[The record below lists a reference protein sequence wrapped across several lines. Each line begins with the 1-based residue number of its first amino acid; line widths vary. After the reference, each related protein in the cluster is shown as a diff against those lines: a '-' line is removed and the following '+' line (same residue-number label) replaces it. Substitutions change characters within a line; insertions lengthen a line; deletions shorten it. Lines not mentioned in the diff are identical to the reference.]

1 MGDKSPKAIKKK
13 DSQRKEKKRKKP
25 QQPTQLAIEKKR

>member
-13 DSQRKEKKRKKP
+13 DSQRQAKVQKKP
-25 QQPTQLAIEKKR
+25 QQPTQLAAATKR